1 MTEYFRR
8 TVLRFF
14 TERKLLSEH
23 FARNM
28 LSWRHSGFS
37 PDAWPSSER
46 SERPG
51 IDNSVRILDE
61 SSRENLAQYIAR
73 PSDAHAYRK
82 AWARL
87 LSKVYGIDP
96 MVCPRMHGRAMSIA
110 NDQP

>member
-1 MTEYFRR
+1 MTEYFRH

-51 IDNSVRILDE
+51 IDNCVRILDE
-61 SSRENLAQYIAR
+61 SSRNVHMFEACDFPAELTPGSMGEQ
-73 PSDAHAYRK
+73 
-82 AWARL
+82 
-87 LSKVYGIDP
+87 
-96 MVCPRMHGRAMSIA
+96 
-110 NDQP
+110 